1 LLVIWHR
8 LQRTLTTRRR
18 AGAKD
23 GPVGRPRGMWRRRS
37 NVRSVERLLDAAS
50 RILPASQ
57 FPHPDWEAPLLL
69 RAEVVWACRPALLA
83 IKDVLGDPRQP
94 ISAVALRHLKTF
106 LTDPSASPL
115 FGTDPTAAAATRLH
129 GAPPTPMITALPDH
143 VVSGSSAIWMG
154 WEELSATSADPAP
167 LRSHACN
174 RKNG

>member
-1 LLVIWHR
+1 MLVIWHR

-115 FGTDPTAAAATRLH
+115 FGTDPTAARRAAEQLQRGFTGHPQR
-129 GAPPTPMITALPDH
+129 
-143 VVSGSSAIWMG
+143 
-154 WEELSATSADPAP
+154 
-167 LRSHACN
+167 R
-174 RKNG
+174 